1 VNADPRFTLAIESL
15 CNATDSNAGGAHVH
29 ASAATLRD
37 LGALLKKL
45 RAIINGELA
54 TALEANVAA
63 LRNAARCNSK
73 ASTRK
78 RGRPPDETLQSEL
91 TDMAVE
97 YYTLRIRDSL
107 EHNSAIAKMRKRP
120 GQNKDYIS
128 RMMRKHRDYI
138 LNALDLIADV
148 TAEQVETFRKDLAD
162 KSKPKSARTRK

>member
-1 VNADPRFTLAIESL
+1 VNAEARYTLAIESL
-15 CNATDSNAGGAHVH
+15 CNATDGNAGGAHVQ
-29 ASAATLRD
+29 ASAATLRE

-45 RAIINGELA
+45 RVIINEEVA

-63 LRNAARCNSK
+63 LRNAARSSSK
-73 ASTRK
+73 ASTGK
-78 RGRPPDETLQSEL
+78 RGRPPDEKLQSEL

-97 YYTLRIRDSL
+97 YYTLRIRDRL

-120 GQNKDYIS
+120 GQSKDYIS

-138 LNALDLIADV
+138 LNSLDLIADV
-148 TAEQVETFRKDLAD
+148 TPEQIETFRKDLAD